1 MTGTARL
8 GLVQLDAAQIDKST
22 THNEAL
28 AAIDI
33 LISAAVDGV
42 LVNTPPAS
50 PGLGDCYIVGPAPTG
65 IWAGQALAIAG
76 YTAGGWRFVAAT
88 EGLRAMDKASG
99 QIACFIDGA
108 WEIGNVRA
116 AKLSV
121 GGNQIVGARLAAVG
135 EPAGGTTV
143 DTEARAAIAAILSRL
158 RTHGLIAS

>member
-99 QIACFIDGA
+99 QIAYFIDGA

-121 GGNQIVGARLAAVG
+121 GGDQVVGARLAAVG